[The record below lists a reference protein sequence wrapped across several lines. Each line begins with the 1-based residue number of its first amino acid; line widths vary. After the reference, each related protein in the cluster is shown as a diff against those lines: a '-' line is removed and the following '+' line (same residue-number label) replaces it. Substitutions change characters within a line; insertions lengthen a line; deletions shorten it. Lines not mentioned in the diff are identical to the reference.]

1 MSYRIIT
8 DSCCDF
14 TPAQYAEFDL
24 TYIPLTVMYKGE
36 PHDDY
41 LDEKSIKMVY
51 DGLRSGETA
60 TTSAVNPDG
69 WAKAMEPVLQAGQDV
84 LIMAFSSGLST
95 TYQSAVIAAQDL
107 KEHYPDRKIIVI
119 DTLCA
124 AHGQALL
131 VWYACRKRDEGMDLD
146 SLAAWVEST
155 KLHLCHWVT
164 VDDLNHLKR
173 GGRISATTAMVGGL
187 LNIKPIIHVDNEGK
201 LINVGKARGRKKAL
215 ELLCD
220 KLGQLGEGYD
230 NETVFISHG
239 DSEEDARTLANMVRE
254 RYPHVKNVL
263 IGYIGAVIGS
273 HAGPGTIAFF
283 FLGKER

>member
-1 MSYRIIT
+1 MNYRIIT

-14 TPAQYAEFDL
+14 TPEQYAQYDL
-24 TYIPLTVMYKGE
+24 SYIPMTIMYKGE

-41 LDEKSIKMVY
+41 LDEQSIKMVY
-51 DGLRSGETA
+51 DGLRHGETA
-60 TTSAVNPDG
+60 TTAAVNPDG
-69 WAKAMEPVLQAGQDV
+69 WAKVMEPALKAGQDV
-84 LIMAFSSGLST
+84 LVMTFTSGMST
-95 TYQSAVIAAQDL
+95 TYQSAVIAAGDL
-107 KEHYPDRKIIVI
+107 REQYPHRKIIVI

-146 SLAAWVEST
+146 SLAAWLEET

-164 VDDLNHLKR
+164 VDDLDHLKR
-173 GGRISATTAMVGGL
+173 GGRISAATAMVGGL

-201 LINVGKARGRKKAL
+201 LVSVGKARGRKKAL
-215 ELLCD
+215 ETLAN
-220 KLGQLGEGYD
+220 KLGELGEGFD

-239 DSEEDARTLANMVRE
+239 DSEEDAKLLAQMVKE
-254 RYPHVKNVL
+254 KYDIKTVL

-273 HAGPGTIAFF
+273 HSGPGTIALF